1 MYAMLISYKN
11 LTVKLFM
18 SNQSRPLIAYLAL
31 GAVCII
37 WGTTYLALR
46 IGVTQFPPFLFSVMR
61 FLCAGPILL
70 GFMLTVGKATLPGRK
85 SIFNQAVAGL
95 LMVTLGISV
104 VGWAEMYVSS
114 GLAAIICSM
123 MPIWVIL
130 INVSVNRNERPT
142 FPIVLGLLIGLSGI
156 VMIFGEHLS
165 DFSDSRY
172 TFGIAITFLAN
183 LSWAVGSV
191 WTKKKNDHTNPFL
204 NAGLQ
209 MFFGGLFLI
218 PLSLIFDDYS
228 TIHWSGGVISALVY
242 LILVGSVAGYACYLY
257 AVKKLPMTIVS
268 LYAYINPIVAVL
280 LGWLVL
286 DEKLNMRIGIAILIT
301 IAGIYIVNKGY
312 QLKDVWKA
320 QFSKS

>member
-1 MYAMLISYKN
+1 MHAILTTYKN
-11 LTVKLFM
+11 RTLRMIT
-18 SNQSRPLIAYLAL
+18 SNRSRPLIAYFAL
-31 GAVCII
+31 GAVCVI

-70 GFMLTVGKATLPGRK
+70 GFILTLGKASLPGRR
-85 SIFNQAVAGL
+85 SLFNQAIAGL
-95 LMVTLGISV
+95 LMITLGISV

-130 INVSVNRNERPT
+130 INISVDRDDRPT

-156 VMIFGEHLS
+156 IMIFGEHLG
-165 DFSDSRY
+165 DFSNSGY
-172 TFGIAITFLAN
+172 TFGIFLTFLAN
-183 LSWAVGSV
+183 LSWAAGSV
-191 WTKKKNDHTNPFL
+191 WIKKKNENTNPFI

-242 LILVGSVAGYACYLY
+242 LILVGSVAGYACFSY

-286 DEKLNMRIGIAILIT
+286 DEKLNLRIGIAILIT
-301 IAGIYIVNKGY
+301 IAGVYIVNKGY
-312 QLKDVWKA
+312 QLKDVWRA
-320 QFSKS
+320 QFSK

>member
-1 MYAMLISYKN
+1 MITSHR
-11 LTVKLFM
+11 
-18 SNQSRPLIAYLAL
+18 SRPLIAYFAL

-70 GFMLTVGKATLPGRK
+70 AFMLTLGKASLPGRR
-85 SIFNQAVAGL
+85 SLFNQAVAGL

-130 INVSVNRNERPT
+130 INVSFNKDERPT

-156 VMIFGEHLS
+156 IMIFGEHLG
-165 DFSDSRY
+165 DFSNSGY
-172 TFGIAITFLAN
+172 TVGIILTFLAN
-183 LSWAVGSV
+183 ISWAAGSV
-191 WTKKKNDHTNPFL
+191 WIKKKNENTNPFL

-242 LILVGSVAGYACYLY
+242 LILVGSVAGYACFSY

-286 DEKLNMRIGIAILIT
+286 GEKLNMRIGIAILIT
-301 IAGIYIVNKGY
+301 IAGIYVVNKGY
-312 QLKDVWKA
+312 QLKDVWRA

>member
-1 MYAMLISYKN
+1 MHAILTPYKN
-11 LTVKLFM
+11 LTLKM
-18 SNQSRPLIAYLAL
+18 ITSQRPRPIGAYFAL
-31 GAVCII
+31 GAVCVI

-70 GFMLTVGKATLPGRK
+70 GFMLTLGKASLPGRK
-85 SIFNQAVAGL
+85 SLFNQAIAGL

-172 TFGIAITFLAN
+172 TFGIALTFLAN
-183 LSWAVGSV
+183 LSWAAGSV

-218 PLSLIFDDYS
+218 PLSLIFDDYN
-228 TIHWSGGVISALVY
+228 TIHWSGGVISALAY

-301 IAGIYIVNKGY
+301 IAECYIFNKEH
-312 QLKDVWKA
+312 QLKVVWRA
-320 QFSKS
+320 QFSK

>member
-1 MYAMLISYKN
+1 MLISYKN
-11 LTVKLFM
+11 LTVKRFM
-18 SNQSRPLIAYLAL
+18 SSQSRPLIAYLAL

-70 GFMLTVGKATLPGRK
+70 GFMLTVGKAKLPGRK
-85 SIFNQAVAGL
+85 GIFNQAVAGL
-95 LMVTLGISV
+95 LMVTLGIAV

-123 MPIWVIL
+123 MPIWVVL

-172 TFGIAITFLAN
+172 TFGIALTFLAN

-191 WTKKKNDHTNPFL
+191 WTKKKNDQTNPFL

-312 QLKDVWKA
+312 QLRDVWKA